1 MRPSPDPRLRLPLVA
16 ATATALLAAAVATS
30 APANSRAPSAAP
42 ETKITSAPESPTYE
56 TSARFRFTQA
66 GGGPGAV
73 FECRLDRGKWRR
85 CSSPNRVH
93 LGHGRHL
100 FEVRAVAEGVA
111 DPSPAAARVRVV
123 PRRLVFGHSVE
134 GSKLVAKRIGDPG
147 AERKAL
153 IVGEIHGDEPEGRGI
168 VKRLRRSYAGVD
180 GVELWTV
187 ETINPDGDA
196 RRQRKNAH
204 GVDLNRNFSVGW
216 SDDEPPAS
224 GYYGGPRPFSEP
236 ESRAVRDLARKLRPE
251 ITIYYHQPWNRVLV
265 PCHGKAPVQQRYARI
280 SGMKTSCR
288 GAGLPGT
295 AINWQNE
302 TLPGLAFVVEL
313 APGELSA
320 GKARRHARATVA
332 VAKAGH

>member
-1 MRPSPDPRLRLPLVA
+1 MRGRLRLLASMASAAAVLLVA
-16 ATATALLAAAVATS
+16 APAAS
-30 APANSRAPSAAP
+30 AAAP
-42 ETKITSAPESPTYE
+42 ETAITSAPDSPTYE
-56 TSARFRFTQA
+56 TSAGFRFTQR
-66 GGGPGAV
+66 GGGPDAV

-85 CSSPNRVH
+85 CGSPDRVH

-100 FEVRAVAEGVA
+100 FEVRAVAGGVA
-111 DPSPAAARVRVV
+111 DPSPASARIRVV
-123 PRRLVFGHSVE
+123 PRRVVFGHSVK
-134 GSKLVAKRIGDPG
+134 GTRLVAKRIGDPG

-153 IVGEIHGDEPEGRGI
+153 IVGEIHGDEPEGRAI

-216 SDDEPPAS
+216 SEDEPPAS
-224 GYYGGPRPFSEP
+224 GYYGGPHPFSEP
-236 ESRAVRDLARKLRPE
+236 ESRAVRDLARRLRPE
-251 ITIYYHQPWNRVLV
+251 ITIYFHQPWNRVLV
-265 PCHGKAPVQQRYARI
+265 PCNGKAPVQQRYARI

-295 AINWQNE
+295 AIDWQNK

-313 APGELSA
+313 APGGLSA
-320 GKARRHARATVA
+320 GKARRHARAAVA
-332 VAKAGH
+332 VARAGR

>member
-1 MRPSPDPRLRLPLVA
+1 MTPRLLRILAAAASAAALLLVA
-16 ATATALLAAAVATS
+16 APAASAAA
-30 APANSRAPSAAP
+30 PGDAP
-42 ETKITSAPESPTYE
+42 ETKITASPESPTYE
-56 TSARFRFTQA
+56 TSGSFRFTQR
-66 GGGPGAV
+66 GGGPGVV
-73 FECRLDRGKWRR
+73 FECRLDRAEWRP
-85 CSSPNRVH
+85 CSSPTGRIR
-93 LGHGRHL
+93 LGHGSHL
-100 FEVRAVAEGVA
+100 FEVRAVADGVA
-111 DPSPAAARVRVV
+111 DPSPSAVRIRVV
-123 PRRLVFGHSVE
+123 PRRVVFGHSVE
-134 GSKLVAKRIGDPG
+134 GDKLVAKRIGDPG

-153 IVGEIHGDEPEGRGI
+153 IVGEIHGDEPEGREI
-168 VKRLRRSYAGVD
+168 VKRLRRSYDGVD

-224 GYYGGPRPFSEP
+224 GYYGGPHPFSEP
-236 ESRAVRDLARKLRPE
+236 ESRAVRDLARRLRPE

-295 AINWQNE
+295 AINWQNG

-313 APGELSA
+313 APGDLSA
-320 GKARRHARATVA
+320 GKARRHARAVVA
-332 VAKAGH
+332 VARAGR